1 MLSVVEDLTYTY
13 HRLTL
18 PLTIFDFADKYIYV
32 KCLVN
37 DR

>member
-1 MLSVVEDLTYTY
+1 MLSVVEDLLYTY

-18 PLTIFDFADKYIYV
+18 PLTIFEFADKYIYG
-32 KCLVN
+32 KCSVS